1 MNLKSIK
8 WRPYKQMN
16 TRMDIDIRN
25 VVYTLGIH
33 TVTAY

>member
-25 VVYTLGIH
+25 